1 MRVKPGA
8 RIRHCSAQIL
18 FAAVVANEVFHEYGR
33 ELVIT
38 SGTDGKHSR
47 TSLHY
52 RGDAIDLRTREFD
65 ESVVQDVADTIAE
78 RLGPDFDVVVE
89 TTHIH
94 LEYQP
99 KGQ

>member
-52 RGDAIDLRTREFD
+52 RGDAIDLRTRELD
-65 ESVVQDVADTIAE
+65 PSVVEAVAGEIRN

-89 TTHIH
+89 RTHIH
-94 LEYQP
+94 MEYQP
-99 KGQ
+99 EGQ